1 MRVCVC
7 WGWGGGLG
15 GTTSTHPIH
24 LETGPTWLHEVPKFC
39 PRPTAA
45 CLCVH
50 AASARS
56 EGGMAGRLR
65 RKTTTTTMMQ
75 QHCESLP
82 GASQNRLASKS
93 IKATPPPPPPPY
105 STPADSISCGWRV
118 AAARFLSLQ
127 FKFTF
132 AATNTDLPLRRAL
145 LRRKLY
151 FCSWKNKTKQTK
163 NTRNGSKIPPVMRLE
178 NLVVNLQLCTKA
190 TCDN

>member
-1 MRVCVC
+1 ML
-7 WGWGGGLG
+7 GGGG
-15 GTTSTHPIH
+15 GRGRATSTHPIR
-24 LETGPTWLHEVPKFC
+24 LETGPTWLYKVPKFC

-82 GASQNRLASKS
+82 GASQNRLAGKS
-93 IKATPPPPPPPY
+93 IKATPPPPPPILHT
-105 STPADSISCGWRV
+105 SRQSQLWLESCSCKILV
-118 AAARFLSLQ
+118 AAAQVYVCGYKNRSVAGTC
-127 FKFTF
+127 TF
-132 AATNTDLPLRRAL
+132 AAKTL
-145 LRRKLY
+145 LLQLEKQNKKQHMKRQQKYLLLCGRK
-151 FCSWKNKTKQTK
+151 
-163 NTRNGSKIPPVMRLE
+163 